1 MNDELKTNGEE
12 IELKG
17 RLKTN
22 ILSRTSITGNV
33 YYYAFLSD
41 EEGKDTPLFFWPDN
55 FAYEDQGKIEE
66 LKQDQSIIVRGFYKK
81 AGSYANPLFHVK
93 SFEVSEDETE
103 IF

>member
-41 EEGKDTPLFFWPDN
+41 EEGKDTPLFF
-55 FAYEDQGKIEE
+55 
-66 LKQDQSIIVRGFYKK
+66 
-81 AGSYANPLFHVK
+81 
-93 SFEVSEDETE
+93 
-103 IF
+103 